1 MKKILLTAAIVA
13 VSSTALATV
22 TAEKGCWY
30 AKANVGVTKFQKNT
44 GYKSKTTGLATIAVG
59 YNMMDNL
66 RADLSL
72 DHFFDPKLTSETNTF
87 KNTLKLDVNSLL
99 LNVYTD
105 LVDASMAKVFVG
117 AGVGMARVGGKHIA
131 LTKAVVADPTATPP
145 VAAAAAFT
153 TTNKLKSHKA
163 FSYALYAGVSAEVD
177 HGVYAELTYAF
188 KDLGKHASY
197 NLVNT
202 TVTPNTTTKVQVLNK
217 RLKAH
222 NVTIGMRFDI

>member
-13 VSSTALATV
+13 VSSTALATM

-44 GYKSKTTGLATIAVG
+44 GYKSKTDGLATIAVG

-72 DHFFDPKLTSETNTF
+72 DHFFDPKLTSETDTY

-117 AGVGMARVGGKHIA
+117 AGVGMARVGGKHIV
-131 LTKAVVADPTATPP
+131 LTKAQTTPVVVAE
-145 VAAAAAFT
+145 T
-153 TTNKLKSHKA
+153 TVSTKLKSHKA
-163 FSYALYAGVSAEVD
+163 FSYALYAGVSSEVD
-177 HGVYAELTYAF
+177 AGVYAELTYAY
-188 KDLGKHASY
+188 KDFGKH
-197 NLVNT
+197 
-202 TVTPNTTTKVQVLNK
+202 TKLSDTDVRVLTK
-217 RLKAH
+217 RLRGH

>member
-30 AKANVGVTKFQKNT
+30 AKANVGVAKLQKNT
-44 GYKSKTTGLATIAVG
+44 GYKSKTDGLATIAVG

-72 DHFFDPKLTSETNTF
+72 DHFFDPKLTSENATV
-87 KNTLKLDVNSLL
+87 KNTLKLDVNSLM

-117 AGVGMARVGGKHIA
+117 AGVGMTRVSGKQIA
-131 LTKAVVADPTATPP
+131 LTKAVVDPNDPNIVITPATTATS
-145 VAAAAAFT
+145 
-153 TTNKLKSHKA
+153 KLKSHKS

-188 KDLGKHASY
+188 KDFGKHAK
-197 NLVNT
+197 LKDAPHT
-202 TVTPNTTTKVQVLNK
+202 RILTK
-217 RLKAH
+217 RLKGH

>member
-30 AKANVGVTKFQKNT
+30 AKANVGVAKLQKNT
-44 GYKSKTTGLATIAVG
+44 GYKSKTDGLATIAVG

-72 DHFFDPKLTSETNTF
+72 DHFFDPKLTSETATY
-87 KNTLKLDVNSLL
+87 KNTLKLDVNSLM

-117 AGVGMARVGGKHIA
+117 AGVGMTRVSGKQIA
-131 LTKAVVADPTATPP
+131 LTKAVVDPITNAIITPASTVSP
-145 VAAAAAFT
+145 
-153 TTNKLKSHKA
+153 KLKSHKS

-188 KDLGKHASY
+188 KDFGKHAK
-197 NLVNT
+197 LKDAPHT
-202 TVTPNTTTKVQVLNK
+202 RILTK
-217 RLKAH
+217 RLKGH

>member
-13 VSSTALATV
+13 VSSTALATM

-30 AKANVGVTKFQKNT
+30 AKANVGVAKFQKNT
-44 GYKSKTTGLATIAVG
+44 GYKGKTDGLATIAVG

-72 DHFFDPKLTSETNTF
+72 DHFFDPKLTSETATY
-87 KNTLKLDVNSLL
+87 KNTLKLDVNSLM

-117 AGVGMARVGGKHIA
+117 AGVGMARVSGKQIA
-131 LTKAVVADPTATPP
+131 LTKAVVADPNANPP
-145 VAAAAAFT
+145 VSAAAET
-153 TTNKLKSHKA
+153 TATNKLKSHKS

-177 HGVYAELTYAF
+177 HGMYAELTYAF
-188 KDLGKHASY
+188 RNLGKHTKLKTTGVRLLTK
-197 NLVNT
+197 NL
-202 TVTPNTTTKVQVLNK
+202 KS
-217 RLKAH
+217 H

>member
-30 AKANVGVTKFQKNT
+30 AKANVGVAKFQKNT
-44 GYKSKTTGLATIAVG
+44 GYKSKTDGLATIAVG

-72 DHFFDPKLTSETNTF
+72 DHFFDPKLTSETDTY

-99 LNVYTD
+99 LNMYTD

-117 AGVGMARVGGKHIA
+117 AGVGFARVGGKQIA
-131 LTKAVVADPTATPP
+131 LTKAQPAAVPP
-145 VAAAAAFT
+145 VVESTA
-153 TTNKLKSHKA
+153 TNKLKSHKA
-163 FSYALYAGVSAEVD
+163 FSYALYAGISSEVD
-177 HGVYAELTYAF
+177 HGVFAELTYAF
-188 KDLGKHASY
+188 KDFGKHTK
-197 NLVNT
+197 LKD
-202 TVTPNTTTKVQVLNK
+202 VTPTTQILTK
-217 RLKAH
+217 RLKSH

>member
-13 VSSTALATV
+13 VSSTALATM

-30 AKANVGVTKFQKNT
+30 AKANVGVAKFQKNT
-44 GYKSKTTGLATIAVG
+44 GYKSKTDGLATIAVG

-72 DHFFDPKLTSETNTF
+72 DHFFDPKLTSETATY
-87 KNTLKLDVNSLL
+87 KNTLKLDVNSLM
-99 LNVYTD
+99 LNVYAD

-117 AGVGMARVGGKHIA
+117 AGVGMARVGGKQVA
-131 LTKAVVADPTATPP
+131 FTKPQAAVVADPNANPP
-145 VAAAAAFT
+145 VVASPAVLESTLT
-153 TTNKLKSHKA
+153 TKLKSHKS

-177 HGVYAELTYAF
+177 NGVYAELTYAF
-188 KDLGKHASY
+188 KNLGKH
-197 NLVNT
+197 
-202 TVTPNTTTKVQVLNK
+202 TKLKTSGVRVLTK
-217 RLKAH
+217 SLKGH

>member
-30 AKANVGVTKFQKNT
+30 AKANVGVAKFQKNT

-87 KNTLKLDVNSLL
+87 KNTAKLHANSLL
-99 LNVYTD
+99 LNAYVD

-117 AGVGMARVGGKHIA
+117 AGVGMARVGGKHVE
-131 LTKAVVADPTATPP
+131 LTKAVLDSNNVITTPEAT
-145 VAAAAAFT
+145 VIKKF
-153 TTNKLKSHKA
+153 KSHKS
-163 FSYALYAGVSAEVD
+163 FTYALYAGVSAEVD

-188 KDLGKHASY
+188 KDFGKH
-197 NLVNT
+197 
-202 TVTPNTTTKVQVLNK
+202 TKLKDTGVRMLTK
-217 RLKAH
+217 RLRAH

>member
-30 AKANVGVTKFQKNT
+30 AKANVGVAKLQKNT
-44 GYKSKTTGLATIAVG
+44 GYKSKTDGLATIAVG

-72 DHFFDPKLTSETNTF
+72 DHFFDPKLTSENATY

-117 AGVGMARVGGKHIA
+117 AGIGMARVSGKQIV
-131 LTKAVVADPTATPP
+131 LTKDQPSAQPP
-145 VAAAAAFT
+145 VLASTA
-153 TTNKLKSHKA
+153 TNKLKSHKS

-188 KDLGKHASY
+188 KDLGKH
-197 NLVNT
+197 
-202 TVTPNTTTKVQVLNK
+202 TKTKDTGERVLTK
-217 RLKAH
+217 RLKGH
-222 NVTIGMRFDI
+222 HVTIGMRFDI